1 MNRTHC
7 FLLGLVLGATG
18 LAAAQNYWVIQA
30 EDGLHVVRKLES
42 RLELPYVDIRQ
53 FSLEDWKSRPELAKA
68 IFRANQANATPAVE
82 ADAWPAPAGTLL
94 ERLQPRPANR

>member
-18 LAAAQNYWVIQA
+18 LSAAQNYWVIQA
-30 EDGLHVVRKLES
+30 EDGLHVVRKLET

-53 FSLEDWKSRPELAKA
+53 FTLEDWKSRPELAKA
-68 IFRANQANATPAVE
+68 IFRANQASATPQVE
-82 ADAWPAPAGTLL
+82 QDAWPAPAGTLL
-94 ERLQPRPANR
+94 ERLQPRAGSR

>member
-18 LAAAQNYWVIQA
+18 LAAAQNYWIVQA

-53 FSLEDWKSRPELAKA
+53 FTLEDWKSQPGLAKA
-68 IFRANQANATPAVE
+68 IFRANQASAAPEVE
-82 ADAWPAPAGTLL
+82 QEAWPAPAGTLL
-94 ERLQPRPANR
+94 ERLQPRPGVR